1 MVYGID
7 RELYSPLII
16 TLFPTVIERE
26 LKSVTLYNNIDINK
40 WNQPHI
46 NHDHRIVHTVFFLAT
61 KLLLLM
67 QSVSAQDK
75 HRLGKRNYN
84 TKAPFIGEIPMKK
97 PKTEIIYSF

>member
-26 LKSVTLYNNIDINK
+26 LKSVTLYNNININK

-46 NHDHRIVHTVFFLAT
+46 NHGEDSKYNQLYPRFL
-61 KLLLLM
+61 
-67 QSVSAQDK
+67 
-75 HRLGKRNYN
+75 
-84 TKAPFIGEIPMKK
+84 MKFLRANA
-97 PKTEIIYSF
+97 ISL